1 MVDMKGADVVVAAKA
16 VILLEIPEES
26 EVTDS

>member
-1 MVDMKGADVVVAAKA
+1 MKGADVVVAAKA

>member
-16 VILLEIPEES
+16 VILPEIPEES